1 MSVETYNQACTVKAI
16 PDNYLMK
23 ETTYSSRCP
32 RLFFVPVACLLLA
45 AVARAEDLA
54 PYSFNHFFD
63 TSRLVKIDLKVDPGD
78 WNKLRVQHRSLVK
91 TLRTDIPPS
100 EREKPFDYV
109 PANLTIDG
117 TGVGKVAIRKK
128 GFVGSLDHNRPS
140 FKIQIDKYEKK
151 KMFAGVD
158 TLTLN
163 NNKQD
168 GSRVHQLVGYQFFR
182 AAGLPASHCNLA
194 LVSVNGKSLGV
205 YSNVESLDKHHFRR
219 ALKSAKGTLYE
230 GTVCDFHV
238 HSLVRFERKFG
249 SKKAIASIK
258 NASIAL
264 DSDDRSILDKL
275 GRHLDLDQFY
285 RYWAAEVL
293 IGHWDGYVSNKN
305 NYFVY
310 FDSKSERLHFLP
322 WGLDQLATD
331 RNMFWRQGFDPPKS
345 VKADAAIPR
354 RLYKNLEA
362 KKQYFV
368 AMQSLLTEV
377 WDEDKLIKQID
388 DLQAMINPHRIEKS
402 FWSRRHATS
411 FQKFISRRR
420 AEILDEIGGV
430 LDVLW
435 RVKVGLTGPEADN
448 VLALADGKFPEWTLE
463 PREMMGEIVKVAD
476 SNSTFSLEL
485 VDTEKGRGGFV
496 TAKGTGQMNMKYGN
510 KAVAF
515 GSPTYGVRQNGR
527 RSVTLRI
534 HRENAADGEPEA
546 VEVTFPRPRLT
557 DERPEASYRI
567 DVFASPAQG
576 DLFVS
581 NSREPL
587 GRLAGNVVFT
597 RFGTDLG
604 DIIEGRLESEV
615 FRFLQK
621 EGEE

>member
-1 MSVETYNQACTVKAI
+1 MSIENYNQVRIVKAI

-23 ETTYSSRCP
+23 ETTSSSRFSP
-32 RLFFVPVACLLLA
+32 LFFIPVACLLLA
-45 AVARAEDLA
+45 TAARAEDLA
-54 PYSFNHFFD
+54 PYSFDHFFD

-78 WNKLRVQHRSLVK
+78 WNKLRAQHRSVVK

-100 EREKPFDYV
+100 EQEKPFDYV
-109 PANLTIDG
+109 PANLAIDG
-117 TGVGKVAIRKK
+117 TDVGKVAIRKK
-128 GFVGSLDHNRPS
+128 GFVGSLDYNRPS

-182 AAGLPASHCNLA
+182 SAGLPASHCNLA
-194 LVSVNGKSLGV
+194 LVSVNEKSLGI
-205 YSNVESLDKHHFRR
+205 YSNVESLDKHMFRR
-219 ALKSAKGTLYE
+219 AFKSAKGTLYE

-264 DSDDRSILDKL
+264 DSDDRSILGNL
-275 GRHLDLDQFY
+275 GRHLDLDRFY

-293 IGHWDGYVSNKN
+293 VGHWDGYVSNKN

-354 RLYKNLEA
+354 RLYKNQEA
-362 KKQYFV
+362 RKKYFA
-368 AMQSLLTEV
+368 AMRSLLDEV
-377 WDEDKLIKQID
+377 WDEDKLVAQID
-388 DLQAMINPHRIEKS
+388 DLQAMIDPHRIEKS
-402 FWSRRHATS
+402 FWSRRHASS

-420 AEILDEIGGV
+420 AEILDEIAG
-430 LDVLW
+430 
-435 RVKVGLTGPEADN
+435 
-448 VLALADGKFPEWTLE
+448 GKFPDWTLE

-476 SNSTFSLEL
+476 SNSTFSLEMT
-485 VDTEKGRGGFV
+485 DAEKGRGGFV
-496 TAKGTGQMNMKYGN
+496 TAKGTGQVNMKYGN

-515 GSPTYGVRQNGR
+515 GSPTYGLRQNGR

-534 HRENAADGEPEA
+534 HREDAADGEPEA

-557 DERPEASYRI
+557 AERPEASYRI

-587 GRLAGNVVFT
+587 GRLAGNVVLT
-597 RFGTDLG
+597 RFGTDAG
-604 DIIEGRLESEV
+604 DAIEGRLESEV
-615 FRFLQK
+615 FRFLPNNDEK
-621 EGEE
+621 

>member
-1 MSVETYNQACTVKAI
+1 
-16 PDNYLMK
+16 MK
-23 ETTYSSRCP
+23 VATNSSRFI
-32 RLFFVPVACLLLA
+32 RLFCTPVACLLLA

-54 PYSFNHFFD
+54 PYSFDHFFD
-63 TSRLVKIDLKVDPGD
+63 TSRLIKIDLKVEPAD
-78 WNKLRVQHRSLVK
+78 WDKVRVQHRSLVK

-100 EREKPFDYV
+100 EQKKPFSYV
-109 PANLTIDG
+109 SANLTIDG
-117 TGVGKVAIRKK
+117 TDIGRVAIRKK
-128 GFVGSLDHNRPS
+128 GFVGSLDYDRPS
-140 FKIQIDKYEKK
+140 LKIQIDQYEKK

-205 YSNVESLDKHHFRR
+205 YSNVESLDKHYFRR
-219 ALKSAKGTLYE
+219 AFKSAKGTLYE

-264 DSDDRSILDKL
+264 DSDDRSILGKL
-275 GRHLDLDQFY
+275 GRHLDLDRFY

-293 IGHWDGYVSNKN
+293 VGHWDGYVSNKN

-354 RLYKNLEA
+354 RLYKNPEA
-362 KKQYFV
+362 KKKYFA
-368 AMQSLLTEV
+368 AMRSLLDEV
-377 WDEDKLIKQID
+377 WDEDKLVAQID

-402 FWSRRHATS
+402 FWSRRHAST

-420 AEILDEIGGV
+420 AEILDEI
-430 LDVLW
+430 D
-435 RVKVGLTGPEADN
+435 
-448 VLALADGKFPEWTLE
+448 DGKFPEWTLE
-463 PREMMGEIVKVAD
+463 SREMMGEIVKVAD
-476 SNSTFSLEL
+476 SNSTFSLEMT
-485 VDTEKGRGGFV
+485 DAEKGRGGFV
-496 TAKGTGQMNMKYGN
+496 TTKGTGQVNMKYGN
-510 KAVAF
+510 KAVDF
-515 GSPTYGVRQNGR
+515 GSPAYGLRENGR

-534 HRENAADGEPEA
+534 HREDAAAGEPEA

-557 DERPEASYRI
+557 AERPEASYRI

-581 NSREPL
+581 NLREPL
-587 GRLAGNVVFT
+587 GRLAGNVVLT
-597 RFGTDLG
+597 RFGTDPG
-604 DIIEGRLESEV
+604 DIVEGRLESEV
-615 FRFLQK
+615 FRFLPTDEK
-621 EGEE
+621 

>member
-1 MSVETYNQACTVKAI
+1 
-16 PDNYLMK
+16 MK
-23 ETTYSSRCP
+23 VATNSSRFIS
-32 RLFFVPVACLLLA
+32 LFFTPVAYLLLA

-54 PYSFNHFFD
+54 PYSFDHFFD
-63 TSRLVKIDLKVDPGD
+63 TSRLVKIDLKVEPAD
-78 WNKLRVQHRSLVK
+78 WDKVRVQHRSLVK

-100 EREKPFDYV
+100 EQKKPFSYV
-109 PANLTIDG
+109 SANLTIDG
-117 TGVGKVAIRKK
+117 TDIGRVAIRKK
-128 GFVGSLDHNRPS
+128 GFVGSLDYDRPS
-140 FKIQIDKYEKK
+140 LKIQIDQYEKK

-182 AAGLPASHCNLA
+182 AAGLPASQCNLA

-205 YSNVESLDKHHFRR
+205 YSNVESLDKHYFRR
-219 ALKSAKGTLYE
+219 AFKSAKGTLYE

-249 SKKAIASIK
+249 SKKAIAFIK

-264 DSDDRSILDKL
+264 DSDDRSILGKL
-275 GRHLDLDQFY
+275 GRYLDLDRFY

-293 IGHWDGYVSNKN
+293 VGHWDGYVSNKN

-345 VKADAAIPR
+345 IKADAAIPR
-354 RLYKNLEA
+354 RLYKNPEA
-362 KKQYFV
+362 RKKYFA
-368 AMQSLLTEV
+368 AMRSLLDEV
-377 WDEDKLIKQID
+377 WDEKKLVTQID
-388 DLQAMINPHRIEKS
+388 NLQAMINPHRIEKS
-402 FWSRRHATS
+402 FWSRRHAST

-420 AEILDEIGGV
+420 AEILDEI
-430 LDVLW
+430 
-435 RVKVGLTGPEADN
+435 
-448 VLALADGKFPEWTLE
+448 ADGKFPQWTLE
-463 PREMMGEIVKVAD
+463 SREMMGEIVKVAD
-476 SNSTFSLEL
+476 SNSTFSLEMT
-485 VDTEKGRGGFV
+485 DAKKGGRGFV
-496 TAKGTGQMNMKYGN
+496 TAKGTGQVDMKYGN
-510 KAVAF
+510 KAVIF
-515 GSPTYGVRQNGR
+515 GSPAYGLRQNGR

-534 HRENAADGEPEA
+534 HREDAADGEPEA

-557 DERPEASYRI
+557 AERPEASYRI

-587 GRLAGNVVFT
+587 GRLAGNVVLT
-597 RFGTDLG
+597 RFGTDPG

-615 FRFLQK
+615 FRFLPNNDEK
-621 EGEE
+621 

>member
-1 MSVETYNQACTVKAI
+1 
-16 PDNYLMK
+16 MK
-23 ETTYSSRCP
+23 VATNSSRFIS
-32 RLFFVPVACLLLA
+32 LFFTSVACLLLA

-54 PYSFNHFFD
+54 PYSFDHFFD
-63 TSRLVKIDLKVDPGD
+63 TSRLVKIDLKVEPAD
-78 WNKLRVQHRSLVK
+78 WDKVRVQHRSLVK

-100 EREKPFDYV
+100 EQKKPFSYV
-109 PANLTIDG
+109 SANLTIDG
-117 TGVGKVAIRKK
+117 TDIGRVAIRKK
-128 GFVGSLDHNRPS
+128 GFVGSLDYDRPS
-140 FKIQIDKYEKK
+140 LKIQIDQYEKK

-205 YSNVESLDKHHFRR
+205 YSNVESLDKHYFRR
-219 ALKSAKGTLYE
+219 AFKSAKGTLYE

-258 NASIAL
+258 NASMAL

-293 IGHWDGYVSNKN
+293 VGHWDGYVSNKN

-345 VKADAAIPR
+345 IKADAAIPR
-354 RLYKNLEA
+354 RLYKNPEA
-362 KKQYFV
+362 QKKYFT
-368 AMQSLLTEV
+368 AMRSLLNEV
-377 WDEDKLIKQID
+377 WDEKKLVTQID
-388 DLQAMINPHRIEKS
+388 NLQAMINPHRIEKS
-402 FWSRRHATS
+402 FWSRRHAST

-420 AEILDEIGGV
+420 AEILDEI
-430 LDVLW
+430 
-435 RVKVGLTGPEADN
+435 
-448 VLALADGKFPEWTLE
+448 ADGKFPEWTLE

-476 SNSTFSLEL
+476 SNSTFSLEMT
-485 VDTEKGRGGFV
+485 DAKKGGRGFV
-496 TAKGTGQMNMKYGN
+496 TAKGTGQVDMKYGN
-510 KAVAF
+510 KAVIF
-515 GSPTYGVRQNGR
+515 GSPAYGLRQNGR

-557 DERPEASYRI
+557 AERPEASYRI

-587 GRLAGNVVFT
+587 GRLAGNVVLT
-597 RFGTDLG
+597 RFGTDPG

-615 FRFLQK
+615 FRFLPNNDEK
-621 EGEE
+621 

>member
-1 MSVETYNQACTVKAI
+1 MKAETNF
-16 PDNYLMK
+16 
-23 ETTYSSRCP
+23 SRFI
-32 RLFFVPVACLLLA
+32 RLFFTPVACLLLA
-45 AVARAEDLA
+45 TAARAEDLA
-54 PYSFNHFFD
+54 PYSFDHFFD

-117 TGVGKVAIRKK
+117 TDVGKVAIRKK

-168 GSRVHQLVGYQFFR
+168 DSRVHQLVGYQFFR

-219 ALKSAKGTLYE
+219 AFKSAKGTLYE

-264 DSDDRSILDKL
+264 DSDDRSILGKL
-275 GRHLDLDQFY
+275 GRYLDLDRFY

-293 IGHWDGYVSNKN
+293 VGHWDGYVSNKN

-345 VKADAAIPR
+345 IKADAAIPR
-354 RLYKNLEA
+354 RLYKNPEA
-362 KKQYFV
+362 RKKYF
-368 AMQSLLTEV
+368 ATMRSLLDEV
-377 WDEDKLIKQID
+377 WNEDKLVAQID

-402 FWSRRHATS
+402 FWSRRHASS

-420 AEILDEIGGV
+420 AEILDEI
-430 LDVLW
+430 
-435 RVKVGLTGPEADN
+435 
-448 VLALADGKFPEWTLE
+448 ADGKFPEWTLE

-476 SNSTFSLEL
+476 SNSTFSLEMT
-485 VDTEKGRGGFV
+485 DAEKGRGGFV
-496 TAKGTGQMNMKYGN
+496 TAKGTGQVNMKYGN

-515 GSPTYGVRQNGR
+515 GSPTYGLRQNGR

-534 HRENAADGEPEA
+534 HRENAAAGEPEA

-557 DERPEASYRI
+557 AERPEASYRI

-581 NSREPL
+581 NTREPL
-587 GRLAGNVVFT
+587 GRLAGNVVLT
-597 RFGTDLG
+597 RFGTDPG

>member
-1 MSVETYNQACTVKAI
+1 MSIENYNQVRIVKAI

-23 ETTYSSRCP
+23 ETTSSSRFSP
-32 RLFFVPVACLLLA
+32 LFFIPVACLLLA
-45 AVARAEDLA
+45 TAARAEDLA
-54 PYSFNHFFD
+54 PYSFDHFFD

-78 WNKLRVQHRSLVK
+78 WNKLRAQHRSVVK

-100 EREKPFDYV
+100 EQEKPFDYV
-109 PANLTIDG
+109 PANLAIDG
-117 TGVGKVAIRKK
+117 TDVGKVAIRKK
-128 GFVGSLDHNRPS
+128 GFVGSLDYNRPS

-168 GSRVHQLVGYQFFR
+168 DSRVHQLVGYQFFR

-194 LVSVNGKSLGV
+194 LVSVNGKPLGV

-219 ALKSAKGTLYE
+219 SFKSAKGTLYE

-238 HSLVRFERKFG
+238 RSLVRFERKFG

-264 DSDDRSILDKL
+264 DSDDRSLLGKL
-275 GRHLDLDQFY
+275 GRDLDLDRFY

-293 IGHWDGYVSNKN
+293 VGHWDGYVSNKN

-345 VKADAAIPR
+345 IKADAAIPR
-354 RLYKNLEA
+354 RLYKNPEA
-362 KKQYFV
+362 RKKYF
-368 AMQSLLTEV
+368 ATMRSLLDEV
-377 WDEDKLIKQID
+377 WNEDKLVAQID

-402 FWSRRHATS
+402 FWSRRHASS

-420 AEILDEIGGV
+420 AEILDEI
-430 LDVLW
+430 
-435 RVKVGLTGPEADN
+435 
-448 VLALADGKFPEWTLE
+448 ADGKFPEWTLE

-476 SNSTFSLEL
+476 SNSTFSLEMT
-485 VDTEKGRGGFV
+485 DANKG
-496 TAKGTGQMNMKYGN
+496 
-510 KAVAF
+510 
-515 GSPTYGVRQNGR
+515 
-527 RSVTLRI
+527 
-534 HRENAADGEPEA
+534 
-546 VEVTFPRPRLT
+546 
-557 DERPEASYRI
+557 
-567 DVFASPAQG
+567 
-576 DLFVS
+576 
-581 NSREPL
+581 
-587 GRLAGNVVFT
+587 
-597 RFGTDLG
+597 
-604 DIIEGRLESEV
+604 
-615 FRFLQK
+615 
-621 EGEE
+621 

>member
-1 MSVETYNQACTVKAI
+1 
-16 PDNYLMK
+16 MK
-23 ETTYSSRCP
+23 VATNSSRFI
-32 RLFFVPVACLLLA
+32 RLFFTPVACLLLA

-54 PYSFNHFFD
+54 PYSFDHFFD
-63 TSRLVKIDLKVDPGD
+63 TSRLIKIDLKVEPAD
-78 WNKLRVQHRSLVK
+78 WDKVRVQHRSLVK

-100 EREKPFDYV
+100 EQKKPFSYV
-109 PANLTIDG
+109 SANLTIDG
-117 TGVGKVAIRKK
+117 TDIGRVAIRKK
-128 GFVGSLDHNRPS
+128 GFVGSLDYDRPS
-140 FKIQIDKYEKK
+140 LKIQIDQYEKK

-205 YSNVESLDKHHFRR
+205 YSNVESLDKHYFRR
-219 ALKSAKGTLYE
+219 AFKSAKGTLYE

-249 SKKAIASIK
+249 SKKAITFIK

-264 DSDDRSILDKL
+264 DSDDRSILGKL
-275 GRHLDLDQFY
+275 GRYLDLDRFY

-293 IGHWDGYVSNKN
+293 VGHWDGYVSNKN

-354 RLYKNLEA
+354 RLYKNPEA
-362 KKQYFV
+362 KKKYFA
-368 AMQSLLTEV
+368 AMRSLLDEV
-377 WDEDKLIKQID
+377 WDEDKLVAQID

-402 FWSRRHATS
+402 FWSRRHAST

-420 AEILDEIGGV
+420 AEILDEI
-430 LDVLW
+430 D
-435 RVKVGLTGPEADN
+435 
-448 VLALADGKFPEWTLE
+448 DGKFPEWTLE
-463 PREMMGEIVKVAD
+463 SREMMGEIVKVAD
-476 SNSTFSLEL
+476 SNSTFSLEMT
-485 VDTEKGRGGFV
+485 DAEKGRGGFV
-496 TAKGTGQMNMKYGN
+496 TTKGTGQVNMKYGN
-510 KAVAF
+510 KAVDF
-515 GSPTYGVRQNGR
+515 GSPAYGLRENGR

-534 HRENAADGEPEA
+534 HREDAAAGEPEA

-557 DERPEASYRI
+557 AERPEASYRI

-581 NSREPL
+581 NLREPL
-587 GRLAGNVVFT
+587 GRLAGNVVLT
-597 RFGTDLG
+597 RFGTDPG
-604 DIIEGRLESEV
+604 DIVEGRLESEV
-615 FRFLQK
+615 FRFLPTDEK
-621 EGEE
+621 

>member
-1 MSVETYNQACTVKAI
+1 MKAAT
-16 PDNYLMK
+16 N
-23 ETTYSSRCP
+23 SSRFI
-32 RLFFVPVACLLLA
+32 RLFFTPVACLLLA

-54 PYSFNHFFD
+54 PYSFDHFFD
-63 TSRLVKIDLKVDPGD
+63 TSRLIKIDLKVEPAD
-78 WNKLRVQHRSLVK
+78 WDKVRVQHRSLVK

-100 EREKPFDYV
+100 EQKKPFSYV
-109 PANLTIDG
+109 SANLTIDG
-117 TGVGKVAIRKK
+117 TDIGRVAIRKK
-128 GFVGSLDHNRPS
+128 GFVGSLDYDRPS
-140 FKIQIDKYEKK
+140 LKIQIDQYEKK

-205 YSNVESLDKHHFRR
+205 YSNVESLDKHYFRR
-219 ALKSAKGTLYE
+219 AFKSAKGTLYE

-249 SKKAIASIK
+249 SKKAIAFIK

-264 DSDDRSILDKL
+264 DSDDRSILGKL
-275 GRHLDLDQFY
+275 GRYLDLDRFY

-293 IGHWDGYVSNKN
+293 VGHWDGYVSNKN

-345 VKADAAIPR
+345 IKADAAIPR
-354 RLYKNLEA
+354 RLYKNPEA
-362 KKQYFV
+362 RKKYFA
-368 AMQSLLTEV
+368 AMRSLLDEV
-377 WDEDKLIKQID
+377 WDEKKLVTQID
-388 DLQAMINPHRIEKS
+388 NLQAMINPHRIEKS
-402 FWSRRHATS
+402 FWSRRHAST

-420 AEILDEIGGV
+420 AEILDEI
-430 LDVLW
+430 
-435 RVKVGLTGPEADN
+435 
-448 VLALADGKFPEWTLE
+448 ADGKFPQWTLE
-463 PREMMGEIVKVAD
+463 SREMMGEIVKVAD
-476 SNSTFSLEL
+476 SNSTFSFKMT
-485 VDTEKGRGGFV
+485 DAKKGGRGFV
-496 TAKGTGQMNMKYGN
+496 TAKGTGQVDMKYGN
-510 KAVAF
+510 KAVIF
-515 GSPTYGVRQNGR
+515 GSPAYGLRQNGR

-557 DERPEASYRI
+557 AERPEASYRI

-587 GRLAGNVVFT
+587 GRLAGNVVLT
-597 RFGTDLG
+597 RFGTDPG

-615 FRFLQK
+615 FRFLPNNDEK
-621 EGEE
+621 

>member
-1 MSVETYNQACTVKAI
+1 MSIENYTKSRIVKAI

-23 ETTYSSRCP
+23 ETTFSSRFI
-32 RLFFVPVACLLLA
+32 RLFFTPVACLLLA
-45 AVARAEDLA
+45 TAARAEDLA
-54 PYSFNHFFD
+54 PYSFDHFFD

-117 TGVGKVAIRKK
+117 TDVGKVAIRKK

-219 ALKSAKGTLYE
+219 AFKSAKGTLYE

-249 SKKAIASIK
+249 PKKAIAFIK

-264 DSDDRSILDKL
+264 DSDDRSILGKL
-275 GRHLDLDQFY
+275 GRHLDLDRFY

-293 IGHWDGYVSNKN
+293 VGHWDGYVSNKN

-354 RLYKNLEA
+354 RLYKNPEA
-362 KKQYFV
+362 RKKYFA
-368 AMQSLLTEV
+368 AMRSLLDEV
-377 WDEDKLIKQID
+377 WDEEKLVAQID
-388 DLQAMINPHRIEKS
+388 NLQAMINPHRIEKS
-402 FWSRRHATS
+402 FWSRRHASS

-420 AEILDEIGGV
+420 AEILDEI
-430 LDVLW
+430 
-435 RVKVGLTGPEADN
+435 
-448 VLALADGKFPEWTLE
+448 ADGKFPEWTLE

-476 SNSTFSLEL
+476 SNSTFSLEMT
-485 VDTEKGRGGFV
+485 DAKKGKDGFV
-496 TAKGTGQMNMKYGN
+496 AAKGTGQVNMKYGN
-510 KAVAF
+510 KVVAF
-515 GSPTYGVRQNGR
+515 GSPAYGLRQNGR

-534 HRENAADGEPEA
+534 HRENAAAGEPEA

-557 DERPEASYRI
+557 AERPEASYRI

-581 NSREPL
+581 NLREPL
-587 GRLAGNVVFT
+587 GRLAGNVVLT
-597 RFGTDLG
+597 RFGTDPG

>member
-1 MSVETYNQACTVKAI
+1 MSIENYNQVRIVKAI

-23 ETTYSSRCP
+23 ETTSSSRFSP
-32 RLFFVPVACLLLA
+32 LFFIPVACLLLA
-45 AVARAEDLA
+45 TAARAEDLA
-54 PYSFNHFFD
+54 PYSFDHFFD

-78 WNKLRVQHRSLVK
+78 WNKLRAQHRSVVK

-100 EREKPFDYV
+100 EQEKPFDYV
-109 PANLTIDG
+109 PANLAIDG
-117 TGVGKVAIRKK
+117 TDVGKVAIRKK
-128 GFVGSLDHNRPS
+128 GFVGSLDYNRPS

-163 NNKQD
+163 NNNQD

-194 LVSVNGKSLGV
+194 LVSVNGKPLGV

-219 ALKSAKGTLYE
+219 SFKSAKGTLYE

-238 HSLVRFERKFG
+238 RSLVRFERKFG

-264 DSDDRSILDKL
+264 DSDDRSILGNL
-275 GRHLDLDQFY
+275 GRHLDLDRFY

-293 IGHWDGYVSNKN
+293 VGHWDGYVSNKN

-354 RLYKNLEA
+354 RLYKNPEA
-362 KKQYFV
+362 RKKYFA
-368 AMQSLLTEV
+368 AMRSLLDEV
-377 WDEDKLIKQID
+377 WDEDKLVAQID
-388 DLQAMINPHRIEKS
+388 DLQAMIDPHRIEKS
-402 FWSRRHATS
+402 FWSRRHASS

-420 AEILDEIGGV
+420 AEILDEIAG
-430 LDVLW
+430 
-435 RVKVGLTGPEADN
+435 
-448 VLALADGKFPEWTLE
+448 GKFPDWTLE

-476 SNSTFSLEL
+476 SNSTFSLEMT
-485 VDTEKGRGGFV
+485 DAEKGRGGFV
-496 TAKGTGQMNMKYGN
+496 TAKGTGQVNMKYGN

-515 GSPTYGVRQNGR
+515 GSPTYGLRQNGR

-534 HRENAADGEPEA
+534 HRENAAAGEPEA

-557 DERPEASYRI
+557 AERPEASYRI

-587 GRLAGNVVFT
+587 GRLAGNVVLT
-597 RFGTDLG
+597 RFGTDAG
-604 DIIEGRLESEV
+604 DAIEGRLESEV
-615 FRFLQK
+615 FRFLPNNDEK
-621 EGEE
+621 

>member
-1 MSVETYNQACTVKAI
+1 
-16 PDNYLMK
+16 MK
-23 ETTYSSRCP
+23 ETTASSRFP

-45 AVARAEDLA
+45 TAARAEDRA
-54 PYSFNHFFD
+54 PYSFDHFFD

-117 TGVGKVAIRKK
+117 TDVGKVAIRKK

-168 GSRVHQLVGYQFFR
+168 DSRVHQLVGYQFFR

-219 ALKSAKGTLYE
+219 AFKSAKGTLYE

-275 GRHLDLDQFY
+275 GRHLDLDRFY

-293 IGHWDGYVSNKN
+293 VGHWDGYVSNKN

-345 VKADAAIPR
+345 IKADAAIPR
-354 RLYKNLEA
+354 RLYKNPEA
-362 KKQYFV
+362 RKKYF
-368 AMQSLLTEV
+368 ATMRSLLDEV
-377 WDEDKLIKQID
+377 WNEDKLVAQID

-402 FWSRRHATS
+402 FWSRRHASS

-420 AEILDEIGGV
+420 AEILDEI
-430 LDVLW
+430 
-435 RVKVGLTGPEADN
+435 
-448 VLALADGKFPEWTLE
+448 ADGKFPEWTLE

-476 SNSTFSLEL
+476 SNSTFSLEMT
-485 VDTEKGRGGFV
+485 DAEKGRGGFV
-496 TAKGTGQMNMKYGN
+496 TAKGTGQVNMKYGN

-515 GSPTYGVRQNGR
+515 GSPTYGLRQNGR

-534 HRENAADGEPEA
+534 HRENAAAGEPEA

-557 DERPEASYRI
+557 AERPEASYRI

-581 NSREPL
+581 NTREPL
-587 GRLAGNVVFT
+587 GRLAGNVVLT
-597 RFGTDLG
+597 RFGTDPG

>member
-1 MSVETYNQACTVKAI
+1 MSIENYTKSRIVKAI

-23 ETTYSSRCP
+23 ETTFSSRFP
-32 RLFFVPVACLLLA
+32 RLFFIPVACLLLA
-45 AVARAEDLA
+45 TAARAEDLA
-54 PYSFNHFFD
+54 PYSFDHFFD

-109 PANLTIDG
+109 PANLAIDG
-117 TGVGKVAIRKK
+117 TDVGKVAIRKK

-219 ALKSAKGTLYE
+219 AFKSAKGTLYE

-249 SKKAIASIK
+249 PKKAIAFIK

-264 DSDDRSILDKL
+264 DSDDRSILGKL
-275 GRHLDLDQFY
+275 GRHLDLDRFY
-285 RYWAAEVL
+285 RYWATEVL

-354 RLYKNLEA
+354 RLYKNPEA
-362 KKQYFV
+362 RKKYFA
-368 AMQSLLTEV
+368 AMRSLLDEV
-377 WDEDKLIKQID
+377 WDEEKLVAQID
-388 DLQAMINPHRIEKS
+388 NLQAMINPHRIEKS
-402 FWSRRHATS
+402 FWSRRHASS

-420 AEILDEIGGV
+420 AEILDEI
-430 LDVLW
+430 
-435 RVKVGLTGPEADN
+435 
-448 VLALADGKFPEWTLE
+448 ADGKFPEWTLE

-476 SNSTFSLEL
+476 SNSTFSLEW
-485 VDTEKGRGGFV
+485 VDAEKGEGGFV
-496 TAKGTGQMNMKYGN
+496 TTKGTGQVNMKYGN
-510 KAVAF
+510 KTVAF
-515 GSPTYGVRQNGR
+515 SSPTFGVRQNGR
-527 RSVTLRI
+527 HSVTLRI
-534 HRENAADGEPEA
+534 YRENAAAGEPEA

-557 DERPEASYRI
+557 AERPEASYRI

-581 NSREPL
+581 NLREPL
-587 GRLAGNVVFT
+587 GRLAGNVVLT
-597 RFGTDLG
+597 RFGTDPG

>member
-1 MSVETYNQACTVKAI
+1 MSIENYTKSRIVKAI

-23 ETTYSSRCP
+23 ETTFSSRFP
-32 RLFFVPVACLLLA
+32 RLFFTPVACLLLA
-45 AVARAEDLA
+45 TAARAEDLA
-54 PYSFNHFFD
+54 PYSFDHFFD

-109 PANLTIDG
+109 PANLAIDG
-117 TGVGKVAIRKK
+117 TDVGKVAIRKK

-219 ALKSAKGTLYE
+219 AFKSANGTLYE

-249 SKKAIASIK
+249 PKKAIAFIK

-264 DSDDRSILDKL
+264 DSDDRSILGKL
-275 GRHLDLDQFY
+275 GRHLDLDRFY
-285 RYWAAEVL
+285 RYWATEVL

-354 RLYKNLEA
+354 RLYKNPEA
-362 KKQYFV
+362 RKKYFA
-368 AMQSLLTEV
+368 AMRSLLDEV
-377 WDEDKLIKQID
+377 WDEEKLVAQID
-388 DLQAMINPHRIEKS
+388 NLQAMINPHRIEKS
-402 FWSRRHATS
+402 FWSRRHASS

-420 AEILDEIGGV
+420 AEILDEI
-430 LDVLW
+430 
-435 RVKVGLTGPEADN
+435 
-448 VLALADGKFPEWTLE
+448 ADGKFPEWTLE

-476 SNSTFSLEL
+476 SNSTFSLEW
-485 VDTEKGRGGFV
+485 VDAEKGEGGFV
-496 TAKGTGQMNMKYGN
+496 TTKGTGQVNMKYGN
-510 KAVAF
+510 KTVAF
-515 GSPTYGVRQNGR
+515 SSPTFGVRQNGR
-527 RSVTLRI
+527 HSVTLRI
-534 HRENAADGEPEA
+534 YRENAAAGEPEA

-581 NSREPL
+581 NLREPL
-587 GRLAGNVVFT
+587 GRLAGNVVLT
-597 RFGTDLG
+597 RFGTDPG

>member
-1 MSVETYNQACTVKAI
+1 MSIENYNQVRIVKAI

-23 ETTYSSRCP
+23 ETTSSSRFSP
-32 RLFFVPVACLLLA
+32 LFFIPVACLLLA
-45 AVARAEDLA
+45 TAARAEDLA
-54 PYSFNHFFD
+54 PYSFDHFFD

-78 WNKLRVQHRSLVK
+78 WNKLRAQHRSVVK

-100 EREKPFDYV
+100 EQEKPFDYV
-109 PANLTIDG
+109 PANLAIDG
-117 TGVGKVAIRKK
+117 TDVGKVAIRKK
-128 GFVGSLDHNRPS
+128 GFVGSLDYNRPS

-163 NNKQD
+163 NNNQD

-205 YSNVESLDKHHFRR
+205 YSNVESLDKHYFRR
-219 ALKSAKGTLYE
+219 AFKSAKGTLYE

-264 DSDDRSILDKL
+264 DSDDRSILGKL
-275 GRHLDLDQFY
+275 GRYLDLDRFY

-293 IGHWDGYVSNKN
+293 VGHWDGYVSNKN

-354 RLYKNLEA
+354 RLYKNPEA
-362 KKQYFV
+362 KKKYFA
-368 AMQSLLTEV
+368 AMRSLLDEV
-377 WDEDKLIKQID
+377 WDEDKLVAQID

-402 FWSRRHATS
+402 FWSRRHAST

-420 AEILDEIGGV
+420 AEILDEI
-430 LDVLW
+430 D
-435 RVKVGLTGPEADN
+435 
-448 VLALADGKFPEWTLE
+448 DGKFPEWTLE
-463 PREMMGEIVKVAD
+463 SREMMGEIVKVAD
-476 SNSTFSLEL
+476 SNSTFSLEMT
-485 VDTEKGRGGFV
+485 DAEKGRGGFV
-496 TAKGTGQMNMKYGN
+496 TTKGTGQVNMKYGN
-510 KAVAF
+510 KAVDF
-515 GSPTYGVRQNGR
+515 GSPAYGLRENGR

-534 HRENAADGEPEA
+534 HREDAAAGEPEA

-557 DERPEASYRI
+557 AERPEASYRI

-581 NSREPL
+581 NLREPL
-587 GRLAGNVVFT
+587 GRLAGNVVLT
-597 RFGTDLG
+597 RFGTDPG
-604 DIIEGRLESEV
+604 DIVEGRLESEV
-615 FRFLQK
+615 FRFLPTDEK
-621 EGEE
+621 

>member
-1 MSVETYNQACTVKAI
+1 
-16 PDNYLMK
+16 MK
-23 ETTYSSRCP
+23 VATNSSRFI
-32 RLFFVPVACLLLA
+32 RLFFTPVACLLLA

-54 PYSFNHFFD
+54 PYSFDHFFD
-63 TSRLVKIDLKVDPGD
+63 TSRLIKIDLKVEPADLD
-78 WNKLRVQHRSLVK
+78 KVRVQHRSLVK

-100 EREKPFDYV
+100 EQKKPFSYV
-109 PANLTIDG
+109 SANLTIDG
-117 TGVGKVAIRKK
+117 TDIGRVAIRKK
-128 GFVGSLDHNRPS
+128 GFVGSLDYDRPS
-140 FKIQIDKYEKK
+140 LKIQIDQYEKK

-205 YSNVESLDKHHFRR
+205 YSNVESLDKHYFRR
-219 ALKSAKGTLYE
+219 AFKSAKGTLYE

-264 DSDDRSILDKL
+264 DSDDRTILGKL
-275 GRHLDLDQFY
+275 GRHLDLDRFY

-293 IGHWDGYVSNKN
+293 VGHWDGYVSNKN

-354 RLYKNLEA
+354 RLYKNPEA
-362 KKQYFV
+362 RKKYFA
-368 AMQSLLTEV
+368 AMRSLLDEV
-377 WDEDKLIKQID
+377 WDEDKLVAQID

-402 FWSRRHATS
+402 FWSRRHAST

-420 AEILDEIGGV
+420 AEILDEI
-430 LDVLW
+430 D
-435 RVKVGLTGPEADN
+435 
-448 VLALADGKFPEWTLE
+448 DGKFPEWTLE
-463 PREMMGEIVKVAD
+463 SREMMGEIVKVAD
-476 SNSTFSLEL
+476 SNSTFSLEMT
-485 VDTEKGRGGFV
+485 DAEKGRGGFV
-496 TAKGTGQMNMKYGN
+496 TTKGTGQVNMKYGN
-510 KAVAF
+510 KAVDF
-515 GSPTYGVRQNGR
+515 GSPAYGLRENGR

-534 HRENAADGEPEA
+534 HREDAAAGEPEA

-557 DERPEASYRI
+557 AERPEASYRI

-581 NSREPL
+581 NLREPL
-587 GRLAGNVVFT
+587 GRLAGNVVLT
-597 RFGTDLG
+597 RFGTDPG
-604 DIIEGRLESEV
+604 DIVEGRLESEV
-615 FRFLQK
+615 FRFLPTDEK
-621 EGEE
+621 

>member
-1 MSVETYNQACTVKAI
+1 
-16 PDNYLMK
+16 MK
-23 ETTYSSRCP
+23 VATNSSRFIS
-32 RLFFVPVACLLLA
+32 LFFTPVAYLLLA

-54 PYSFNHFFD
+54 PYSFDHFFD
-63 TSRLVKIDLKVDPGD
+63 TSRLVKIDLKVEPAD
-78 WNKLRVQHRSLVK
+78 WDKVRVQHRSLVK

-100 EREKPFDYV
+100 EQKKPFSYV
-109 PANLTIDG
+109 SANLTIDG
-117 TGVGKVAIRKK
+117 TDIGRVAIRKK
-128 GFVGSLDHNRPS
+128 GFVGSLDYDRPS
-140 FKIQIDKYEKK
+140 LKIQIDQYEKK

-205 YSNVESLDKHHFRR
+205 YSNVESLDKHYFRR
-219 ALKSAKGTLYE
+219 AFKSAKGTLYE

-258 NASIAL
+258 NASMAL

-275 GRHLDLDQFY
+275 GRHLDLNQFY

-293 IGHWDGYVSNKN
+293 VGHWDGYVSNKN

-331 RNMFWRQGFDPPKS
+331 SNMFWRQGFDPPKS
-345 VKADAAIPR
+345 IKADAAIPR
-354 RLYKNLEA
+354 RLYKNPEA
-362 KKQYFV
+362 RKKYFA
-368 AMQSLLTEV
+368 AMRSLLDEV
-377 WDEDKLIKQID
+377 WDEKKLVTQID
-388 DLQAMINPHRIEKS
+388 NLQAMINPHRIEKS
-402 FWSRRHATS
+402 FWSRRHAST

-420 AEILDEIGGV
+420 AEILDEI
-430 LDVLW
+430 
-435 RVKVGLTGPEADN
+435 
-448 VLALADGKFPEWTLE
+448 ADGKFPQWTLE
-463 PREMMGEIVKVAD
+463 SREMMGEIVKVAD
-476 SNSTFSLEL
+476 SNSTFSFEMT
-485 VDTEKGRGGFV
+485 DAKKGGRGFV
-496 TAKGTGQMNMKYGN
+496 TAKGTGQVDMKYGN
-510 KAVAF
+510 KAVIF
-515 GSPTYGVRQNGR
+515 GSPAYGLRQNGR

-557 DERPEASYRI
+557 AERPEASYRI

-587 GRLAGNVVFT
+587 GRLAGNVVLT
-597 RFGTDLG
+597 RFGTDPG

-615 FRFLQK
+615 FRFLPNNDEK
-621 EGEE
+621 

>member
-1 MSVETYNQACTVKAI
+1 
-16 PDNYLMK
+16 MK
-23 ETTYSSRCP
+23 ETTPSSRFP
-32 RLFFVPVACLLLA
+32 RLFIIPVACLLLA
-45 AVARAEDLA
+45 TAARAEDRA
-54 PYSFNHFFD
+54 PYSFDHFFD

-78 WNKLRVQHRSLVK
+78 WNKLRAQHRSVVK

-100 EREKPFDYV
+100 EQEKPFDYV
-109 PANLTIDG
+109 PANLAIDG
-117 TGVGKVAIRKK
+117 TDVGKVAIRKK
-128 GFVGSLDHNRPS
+128 GFVGSLDYNRPS

-163 NNKQD
+163 NNNQD

-194 LVSVNGKSLGV
+194 LVSVNGKPLGV

-219 ALKSAKGTLYE
+219 SFKSAKGTLYE

-238 HSLVRFERKFG
+238 RSLVRFERKFG

-264 DSDDRSILDKL
+264 DSDDRSILGNL
-275 GRHLDLDQFY
+275 GRHLDLDRFY

-293 IGHWDGYVSNKN
+293 VGHWDGYVSNKN

-354 RLYKNLEA
+354 RLYKNPEA
-362 KKQYFV
+362 RKKYFA
-368 AMQSLLTEV
+368 AMRSLLDEV
-377 WDEDKLIKQID
+377 WDEDKLVAQID
-388 DLQAMINPHRIEKS
+388 DLQAMIDPHRVEKS
-402 FWSRRHATS
+402 FWTRRHASS
-411 FQKFISRRR
+411 FQKFITRRR
-420 AEILDEIGGV
+420 AEILDEI
-430 LDVLW
+430 
-435 RVKVGLTGPEADN
+435 
-448 VLALADGKFPEWTLE
+448 ADGKFPEWTLE

-476 SNSTFSLEL
+476 SNSTFSLEMT
-485 VDTEKGRGGFV
+485 DAEKGRGGFV
-496 TAKGTGQMNMKYGN
+496 TAKGTGQVNMKYGN

-515 GSPTYGVRQNGR
+515 GSPTYGLRQNGR

-534 HRENAADGEPEA
+534 HRENAAAGEPEA

-587 GRLAGNVVFT
+587 GRLAGKVVLT

>member
-1 MSVETYNQACTVKAI
+1 
-16 PDNYLMK
+16 MK
-23 ETTYSSRCP
+23 VATNSSRFI
-32 RLFFVPVACLLLA
+32 RLFFTPVACLLLA

-54 PYSFNHFFD
+54 PYSFDHFFD
-63 TSRLVKIDLKVDPGD
+63 TSRLIKIDLKVEPAD
-78 WNKLRVQHRSLVK
+78 WDKVRVQHRSLVK

-100 EREKPFDYV
+100 EQKKPFSYV
-109 PANLTIDG
+109 SANLTIDG
-117 TGVGKVAIRKK
+117 TDIGRVAIRKK
-128 GFVGSLDHNRPS
+128 GFVGSLDYDRPS
-140 FKIQIDKYEKK
+140 LKIQIDQYEKK

-205 YSNVESLDKHHFRR
+205 YSNVESLDKHYFRR
-219 ALKSAKGTLYE
+219 AFKSAKGTLYE

-264 DSDDRSILDKL
+264 DSDDRSILGKL
-275 GRHLDLDQFY
+275 GRYLDLDRFY

-293 IGHWDGYVSNKN
+293 VGHWDGYVSNKN

-354 RLYKNLEA
+354 RLYKNPEA
-362 KKQYFV
+362 KKKYFA
-368 AMQSLLTEV
+368 AMRSLLDEV
-377 WDEDKLIKQID
+377 WDEDKLVAQID

-402 FWSRRHATS
+402 FWSRRHAST

-420 AEILDEIGGV
+420 AEILDEI
-430 LDVLW
+430 D
-435 RVKVGLTGPEADN
+435 
-448 VLALADGKFPEWTLE
+448 DGKFPEWTLE
-463 PREMMGEIVKVAD
+463 SREMMGEIVKVAD
-476 SNSTFSLEL
+476 SNSTFSLEMT
-485 VDTEKGRGGFV
+485 DAEKGRGGFV
-496 TAKGTGQMNMKYGN
+496 TTKGTGQVNMKYGN
-510 KAVAF
+510 KAVDF
-515 GSPTYGVRQNGR
+515 GSPAYGLRENGR

-534 HRENAADGEPEA
+534 HREDAAAGEPEA

-557 DERPEASYRI
+557 AERPEASYRI

-581 NSREPL
+581 NLREPL
-587 GRLAGNVVFT
+587 GRLAGNVVLT
-597 RFGTDLG
+597 RFGTDPG
-604 DIIEGRLESEV
+604 DIVEGRLESEV
-615 FRFLQK
+615 FRFLPTDEK
-621 EGEE
+621 

>member
-1 MSVETYNQACTVKAI
+1 MSIENYTKSRIIKAI
-16 PDNYLMK
+16 PDNYQMK
-23 ETTYSSRCP
+23 ETTFSSRFI
-32 RLFFVPVACLLLA
+32 RLFFTPVVCLLLTTT
-45 AVARAEDLA
+45 ARAEDLA
-54 PYSFNHFFD
+54 PYGFDHFFD
-63 TSRLVKIDLKVDPGD
+63 TSRLVKIDLKVETAD
-78 WNKLRVQHRSLVK
+78 WDKLRVQHRSLVK

-100 EREKPFDYV
+100 EQKKPFSYV
-109 PANLTIDG
+109 SANLTIDG
-117 TGVGKVAIRKK
+117 TDIGRVAIRKK
-128 GFVGSLDHNRPS
+128 GFVGSLDHDRPS
-140 FKIQIDKYEKK
+140 LKIQIDQYEKK

-205 YSNVESLDKHHFRR
+205 YSNVESLDKHHLRR
-219 ALKSAKGTLYE
+219 SFKSVKGTLYE

-238 HSLVRFERKFG
+238 HSLLRFERKFG

-275 GRHLDLDQFY
+275 GRHLDLDRFY
-285 RYWAAEVL
+285 RFWAAEVL
-293 IGHWDGYVSNKN
+293 VGHWDGYVSNKN

-354 RLYKNLEA
+354 RLYKNPEA
-362 KKQYFV
+362 QKKYFT
-368 AMQSLLTEV
+368 AMRSLLDEV
-377 WDEDKLIKQID
+377 WDEEKLVAQID
-388 DLQAMINPHRIEKS
+388 NLQAMINPHRIEKS
-402 FWSRRHATS
+402 FWSRRHAST

-420 AEILDEIGGV
+420 AEILDEI
-430 LDVLW
+430 D
-435 RVKVGLTGPEADN
+435 
-448 VLALADGKFPEWTLE
+448 DGKFPEWTLE
-463 PREMMGEIVKVAD
+463 SREMMGETVKVAD
-476 SNSTFSLEL
+476 SNSTFSLEMN
-485 VDTEKGRGGFV
+485 DAEKGEGGFV
-496 TAKGTGQMNMKYGN
+496 TAKGTGQVNMKYGN
-510 KAVAF
+510 KTVAF
-515 GSPTYGVRQNGR
+515 GSPSYGLRQNGR

-534 HRENAADGEPEA
+534 HRENAAAGEPEA

-557 DERPEASYRI
+557 AERPEASYRI

-581 NSREPL
+581 NTREPL
-587 GRLAGNVVFT
+587 GRLAGNVVLT
-597 RFGTDLG
+597 RFGTDPG

>member
-1 MSVETYNQACTVKAI
+1 
-16 PDNYLMK
+16 MK
-23 ETTYSSRCP
+23 VATNSSRFI
-32 RLFFVPVACLLLA
+32 RLFFTPVACLLLA

-54 PYSFNHFFD
+54 PYNFDHFFD
-63 TSRLVKIDLKVDPGD
+63 TSRLIKIDLKVEPAD
-78 WNKLRVQHRSLVK
+78 WDKVRVQHRSLVK

-100 EREKPFDYV
+100 EQKKPFSYV
-109 PANLTIDG
+109 SANLTIDG
-117 TGVGKVAIRKK
+117 TDIGRVAIRKK
-128 GFVGSLDHNRPS
+128 GFVGSLDYDRPS
-140 FKIQIDKYEKK
+140 LKIQIDQYEKK

-205 YSNVESLDKHHFRR
+205 YSNVESLDKHYFRR
-219 ALKSAKGTLYE
+219 AFKSAKGTLYE

-264 DSDDRSILDKL
+264 DSDDRSILGKL
-275 GRHLDLDQFY
+275 GRHLDLDRFY

-293 IGHWDGYVSNKN
+293 VGHWDGYVSNKN

-354 RLYKNLEA
+354 RLYKNPEA
-362 KKQYFV
+362 KKKYFA
-368 AMQSLLTEV
+368 AMRSLLDEV
-377 WDEDKLIKQID
+377 WDEDKLVAQID

-402 FWSRRHATS
+402 FWSRRHAST

-420 AEILDEIGGV
+420 AEILDEI
-430 LDVLW
+430 D
-435 RVKVGLTGPEADN
+435 
-448 VLALADGKFPEWTLE
+448 DGKFPEWTLE
-463 PREMMGEIVKVAD
+463 SREMMGEIVKVAD
-476 SNSTFSLEL
+476 SNSTFSLEMT
-485 VDTEKGRGGFV
+485 DAEKGRGGFV
-496 TAKGTGQMNMKYGN
+496 TTKGTGQVNMKYGN
-510 KAVAF
+510 KAVDF
-515 GSPTYGVRQNGR
+515 GSPAYGLRENGR

-534 HRENAADGEPEA
+534 HREDAAAGEPEA

-557 DERPEASYRI
+557 AERPEASYRI

-581 NSREPL
+581 NLREPL
-587 GRLAGNVVFT
+587 GRLAGNVVLT
-597 RFGTDLG
+597 RFGTDPG
-604 DIIEGRLESEV
+604 DIVEGRLESEV
-615 FRFLQK
+615 FRFLPTDEK
-621 EGEE
+621 